1 MATEKAIEKPVTLYR
16 QQQIIANHCHGRG
29 PLGFVGG
36 VASGKSVGGSAYSIG
51 NIFYYPQTPG
61 LIFANTNKQLTQAT
75 LHRFMSVMA
84 GPPRYWV
91 KGVHYIFDKNPEPY
105 FGYPSLFPDH
115 AGIWSFANGAQ
126 VQTFSLESAIRGIEV
141 GWAWGDEVQD
151 ADEQELEIVLA
162 RLRGGD
168 RPRVLYTMT
177 PPRRNV
183 FIDQMIFGENAI
195 PKVTA
200 TTYDNRANLP
210 EGYIEML
217 EQMYDPLTFQREVM
231 GERVETAG
239 KVYAYS
245 FSKDKHVSSVATY
258 KPNRPL
264 ILIFD
269 FNVDPFVCL
278 AVQHGRK
285 PDGAYFIHVVGEISL
300 AESNIY
306 KICEFIRVKFGESVM
321 NRSIEISGDPTGRNR
336 NIYDSKNRNAFQIIL
351 DELRLG
357 KGYLNIPKITRNV
370 DDQVLFNSILERHP
384 EFLISPECKNFI
396 RDLQF
401 VRVDN
406 YGEIIKRNRKDE
418 TQQADLLDAGKY
430 YFQAYH
436 ADFIRRKAY
445 AKPEPVIPLP
455 VHHSLK
461 DLNLS

>member
-1 MATEKAIEKPVTLYR
+1 MGTERPIDGAIQLYP
-16 QQQIIANHCHGRG
+16 QQQIAANHYQGKG
-29 PLGFVGG
+29 PFAFVGG
-36 VASGKSVGGSAYSIG
+36 VGCGKSVTGAGFAMA
-51 NIFYYPQTPG
+51 NIYYHPHTPG
-61 LIFANTNKQLTQAT
+61 LIFANTNKQLSQAT
-75 LHRFMSVMA
+75 LHRFMAVMA
-84 GPPRYWV
+84 GPPRYWI
-91 KGVHYIFDKNPEPY
+91 KNVHYIIDKNPEPY

-126 VQTFSLESAIRGIEV
+126 VQTFSLESAVRGIEV

-151 ADEQELEIVLA
+151 ASIQDLEIVLA

-177 PPRRNV
+177 PPRRNPD
-183 FIDQMIFGENAI
+183 IENMIYGDNAI

-210 EGYIEML
+210 DGYIEML

-231 GERVETAG
+231 GQQVQTTG
-239 KVYAYS
+239 KAYAYA
-245 FSKDKHVSSVATY
+245 FDKSRHVSDKAIY
-258 KPNRPL
+258 NPNRVI
-264 ILIFD
+264 ILVFD
-269 FNVDPFVCL
+269 FNKDPFVCL
-278 AVQHGRK
+278 AVQHGRNSNG
-285 PDGAYFIHVVGEISL
+285 PFIHVVDEISL
-300 AESNIY
+300 PDADIYQMCEVVRSKFPDNIF
-306 KICEFIRVKFGESVM
+306 K
-321 NRSIEISGDPTGRNR
+321 RSIEISGDPTGRNR
-336 NIYDSKNRNAFQIIL
+336 NIYDKKNRNAYQIII

-357 KGYLNIPKITRNV
+357 KGYLHIPAITSNQ
-370 DDQVLFNSILERHP
+370 DDRVLFNSILDRHP
-384 EFLISPECKNFI
+384 EILINPRCKNFI

-455 VHHSLK
+455 KNYSLK